1 MQSTLARPRELI
13 QMLGLNI
20 RLTHKISAIGAI
32 GVVGLVLVEG
42 IYLVG
47 ASSQEQYRR
56 AKHKY
61 YPAL

>member
-1 MQSTLARPRELI
+1 
-13 QMLGLNI
+13 MLGLNI